1 MKWRVKSPDKSN
13 IDKTHKKLEE
23 DDLAPNLKKN
33 VKIKHKKN
41 MNIEIEDD
49 LRNKELNKNIK
60 LNINNLVVYSKMNN
74 IKEEILED

>member
-1 MKWRVKSPDKSN
+1 
-13 IDKTHKKLEE
+13 
-23 DDLAPNLKKN
+23 
-33 VKIKHKKN
+33 